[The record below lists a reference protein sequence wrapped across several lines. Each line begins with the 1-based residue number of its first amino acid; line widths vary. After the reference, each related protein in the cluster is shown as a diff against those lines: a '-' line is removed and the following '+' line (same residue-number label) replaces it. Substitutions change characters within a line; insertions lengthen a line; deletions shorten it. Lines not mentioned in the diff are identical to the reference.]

1 MNRINSFSD
10 NENDNSLFKTIFDNN
25 KHRHLISVSSKNIN
39 DLRLLFDTGSDMTLI
54 SRSTLKDITGLSEE
68 ELSNKLSVSRE
79 QVITTATGEKIETLV
94 YPCCI
99 LNATIGSLVLPKLF
113 FTTLSIDSNSL
124 LGSDFIDFCDITK
137 TKLGVY
143 QITDFDYINYEREF
157 VSKFSYKVN
166 SYLDSCDINY
176 FGGD

>member
-1 MNRINSFSD
+1 MMDRIDSFSD
-10 NENDNSLFKTIFDNN
+10 GKDGDSLFKTIFDDS

-54 SRSTLKDITGLSEE
+54 SRNTLKDVTGLSEE
-68 ELSNKLSVSRE
+68 ELSEKLIVSRE

-99 LNATIGSLVLPKLF
+99 LNAALGSLVLPKLF

-137 TKLGVY
+137 TKMGVY
-143 QITDFDYINYEREF
+143 QITVACHCSG
-157 VSKFSYKVN
+157 VSTSAAG
-166 SYLDSCDINY
+166 SE
-176 FGGD
+176 